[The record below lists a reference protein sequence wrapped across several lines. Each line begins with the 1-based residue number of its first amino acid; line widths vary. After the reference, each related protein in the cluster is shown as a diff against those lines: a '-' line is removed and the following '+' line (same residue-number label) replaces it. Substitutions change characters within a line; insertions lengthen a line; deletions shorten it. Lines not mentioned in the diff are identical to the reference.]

1 MIADAEESVNL
12 ADYSSKLAYRRCKI
26 EEVSCP
32 QSMQGFD
39 QCSRISFHQVCS
51 GLRLDANLTSSG
63 FDQNVVMR
71 PDPGSL
77 GNDNCSLKVE
87 AICFI

>member
-1 MIADAEESVNL
+1 MVADAEESINL
-12 ADYSSKLAYRRCKI
+12 AHYSSKLAYGRCKI

-32 QSMQGFD
+32 HSVEGFD
-39 QCSRISFHQVCS
+39 QCSRVSLHKVCS
-51 GLRLDANLTSSG
+51 SLRLGINLTSSG